1 MTPACC
7 TGLETNLCYFG
18 ILAELVLR
26 WNPQEFNGKPG
37 AWSLMDEKQLNQTGT
52 KAAKLVYG
60 IHTHGANVD
69 RKNKMK
75 WLLFSGKPLCW
86 SECICSV
93 ALSCLGVEAAL
104 LKLTPGWEKQMRNK
118 SDHYKMIFLWWLFV
132 KLLSINLFYPYKTKL
147 FPVQISNER

>member
-1 MTPACC
+1 
-7 TGLETNLCYFG
+7 
-18 ILAELVLR
+18 
-26 WNPQEFNGKPG
+26 
-37 AWSLMDEKQLNQTGT
+37 MDEKQLNQTGT